1 MEIKQPHNEH
11 ELELAIVR
19 RAGNSNARAV
29 SDRMVMANAIVG
41 QLLGEGVAVKGGSSM
56 LLRYGSEN
64 ARFTEDF
71 DTTRRIDLDV
81 FLKGLRKRLE
91 DGWCGFTGTL
101 DILPQANPHGVL
113 FDYVMQ
119 PIRVRLSYRGKSW
132 CSVNM
137 EMTLGSAGCADSFD
151 TIEPNEETV
160 SIFRDLGFPLPGP
173 VYVMKLD
180 HQVAQKLRGA
190 SCDGSDRAHDLVDLQ
205 LILQREDIYLPR
217 VKKICQLIFRGKRCP
232 PWPPSIKKGEKW
244 DSIYD
249 EAKLD
254 LPVLSTVD
262 EAIRWVNDLVAKI
275 DRSE

>member
-1 MEIKQPHNEH
+1 MEIKPPHNEH

-19 RAGNSNARAV
+19 RAGNSNERAK

-56 LLRYGSEN
+56 LIRYGSEN
-64 ARFTEDF
+64 ARYTKDF
-71 DTTRRIDLDV
+71 DTTRRIDLDD
-81 FLKGLRKRLE
+81 FLKGLRKRLD

-101 DILPQANPHGVL
+101 DILPQASPRGVR
-113 FDYVMQ
+113 FDYLMQ
-119 PIRVRLSYRGKSW
+119 PIRVRLNYKGKSW

-151 TIEPNEETV
+151 TIEPNEETLA
-160 SIFRDLGFPLPGP
+160 IFQDLGFPPPGP

-190 SCDGSDRAHDLVDLQ
+190 SCIGSDRAHDLVDLQ
-205 LILQREDIYLPR
+205 LIFQREELYLPR
-217 VKKICQLIFRGKRCP
+217 INKICQMIFRGKNCP
-232 PWPPSIKKGEKW
+232 PWPSELVKGQDW

-249 EAKLD
+249 EARQG
-254 LPVLSTVD
+254 LPVLPTVD
-262 EAIRWVNDLVAKI
+262 EAIVWANDLIARI
-275 DRSE
+275 AAAE